1 MWNVHIYPQNEDKG
15 VDRMKRFIAKL
26 GIISFESLTL
36 KKRIILIFA
45 ASTIIPF
52 LCTALVSNH
61 AITLILSKNL
71 NSGVQSNLH
80 QVQLSLETTISNLNH
95 VSQQLAYPGSVGM
108 MLEQYLSATQQY
120 QKAVL
125 IEDIQTELNLITF
138 TNPSTNLVMYYFKNE
153 DSYLF
158 QNNAIRD
165 DFSLSKLP
173 MLASYYGITYYG
185 PHISNSM
192 YNNEFVLSALRRV
205 DVPGRE
211 GIYVYIES
219 GFKLTQSI
227 LESDRIGK
235 NSFHLILDN
244 DGRIA
249 YSEAGSIF
257 PQNGYFSPDGK
268 PSDHAVDGD
277 SGLMNGYYWFKG
289 TSNQGWSVVSL
300 IPKEDYNEEKN
311 RWIIKM
317 IYLFA
322 LFTSI
327 GLLLAWLLWKM
338 VYKPLNQFNME
349 MKNVISTRIQSPVV
363 RTTIPEFNYLLKQ
376 FHNMKNQIANLF
388 QEVEQ
393 KEKRRADLE
402 VEKLLYQ
409 INPHFLMNTLD
420 TAHWLAVMN
429 GQKEIDR
436 LVLSLNKLL
445 HYNLG
450 KLGQKSTIREEIDSL
465 RQYLILQQIRY
476 DFAFDVRI
484 EVEDDVLDAAVPRFI
499 LQPLVE
505 NSLYHGL
512 DDDGYIQVD
521 VKQKEH
527 IEITIQDNGAGI
539 SQEKIEELL
548 NEPKNPQEKVGMG
561 IGMSYVKR
569 MLESYYEGHAKLD
582 IVSEISK
589 GTTIRLTLPFRE
601 VSQDDERVGRG

>member
-1 MWNVHIYPQNEDKG
+1 
-15 VDRMKRFIAKL
+15 MKRLIPKL
-26 GIISFESLTL
+26 GFIFFEKLTL

-45 ASTIIPF
+45 VSTLIPF
-52 LCTALVSNH
+52 VCTALVSNH
-61 AITLILSKNL
+61 AITLILGKNL

-120 QKAVL
+120 QKAKL
-125 IEDIQTELNLITF
+125 IEDLQTELNLITF
-138 TNPSTNLVMYYFKNE
+138 TNPSTDLVMYYFKDE
-153 DSYLF
+153 DRYMF
-158 QNNAIRD
+158 QNNAIREN
-165 DFSLSKLP
+165 FSIDKLP
-173 MLASYYGITYYG
+173 MLAEYYGITYFG
-185 PHISNSM
+185 PHISNSL
-192 YNNEFVLSALRRV
+192 YNEQFVLSALRRV
-205 DVPGRE
+205 DLPGQE
-211 GIYVYIES
+211 GVYVYIES

-244 DGRIA
+244 DQRIA
-249 YSEAGSIF
+249 YSEASGIF
-257 PQNGYFSPDGK
+257 PQNTYFSPDGDL
-268 PSDHAVDGD
+268 SESVASAN

-289 TSNQGWSVVSL
+289 ISNQGWSIVSL
-300 IPKEDYNEEKN
+300 IPKAEYNLEKN
-311 RWIIKM
+311 RWIM
-317 IYLFA
+317 QMLYLFA
-322 LFTSI
+322 FFTII
-327 GLLLAWLLWKM
+327 GLIISWLLWKM
-338 VYKPLNQFNME
+338 VYKPLNQFNLE
-349 MKNVISTRIQSPVV
+349 IKNVTSTRVHSPAV
-363 RTTIPEFNYLLKQ
+363 RTTIPEFTYLLKQ
-376 FHNMKNQIANLF
+376 FHNMKDQIANLF
-388 QEVEQ
+388 QEVEL

-450 KLGQKSTIREEIDSL
+450 KLGQTSTIREEIDSL

-476 DFAFDVRI
+476 DFEFDVRI
-484 EVEDDVLDAAVPRFI
+484 EVDDDVLDAAVPRFI

-505 NSLYHGL
+505 NALYHGL
-512 DDDGYIQVD
+512 DDEGYIQVD
-521 VKQKEH
+521 VKQMTH

-539 SQEKIEELL
+539 TEEKIEELL
-548 NEPKNPQEKVGMG
+548 TEPKNAQEKVGMG

-569 MLESYYEGHAKLD
+569 MIESYYEGNARLE
-582 IVSEISK
+582 ILSEIGK
-589 GTTIRLTLPFRE
+589 GTSIRLTLPFRE
-601 VSQDDERVGRG
+601 VNHNDERIGRR